1 MKANRKIITNRPKI
15 SNSEILKQK
24 QPFKELIKNYYS
36 ASFAGGSGLSS
47 FLGWGIGGLTLL
59 TVATVIYFSE
69 MSPSE
74 NLNEKVVV
82 QQNDSLAHEGVVEP
96 EITYERSIKPP
107 YADRIH
113 YESYRVRNNKKP
125 RTITTKNGSVI
136 NLPAKAFVD
145 ENGKEVLK
153 NIKIEYRDFY
163 NPVDFF
169 LSGIPMDYD
178 SAGVNYTFTSAGM
191 FEINAM
197 ANGKKLYLKEGKKI
211 DIDLVSNEE
220 STYNFYNYDTL
231 HNEWAYQ
238 YSESPEDIT
247 KVEMNDGQKTTA
259 MIEQR
264 PLNNH
269 ISIRK
274 SGENSDTT
282 FDTTFDTEIQMD
294 MNAQIIV
301 SNVDKGN
308 LEVREPINY
317 SFSANKEMLKNTSY
331 EGINSLMLEIDTKQK
346 FDPNNYSVV
355 WDKVELVES
364 DTGLFI
370 QLTKDKIIHAYAV
383 KPVVSLAN
391 YDKAVKDY
399 EKIVEI
405 RKGQIVKAKKRQ
417 QERRYISEVTNNW
430 VVTRRIQVT
439 NLGLFNCDSPLPQPL
454 FASVGTRHI
463 KDDHGNRLYYSQLY
477 IAQLN
482 QNTLWQYP
490 NNQPWYYSNQL
501 ENIAWFITQN
511 GDLAIIYPDKFTTKA
526 EDKYIATIYN
536 SKEGINH
543 LYKMIN

>member
-36 ASFAGGSGLSS
+36 ASFAGGSGFSS

-107 YADRIH
+107 YADKIH
-113 YESYRVRNNKKP
+113 YENYRVRNNRKP
-125 RTITTKNGSVI
+125 RTITTKNGSI
-136 NLPAKAFVD
+136 IHLPAKAFVD
-145 ENGKEVLK
+145 ENGKEVSK
-153 NIKIEYRDFY
+153 NIRIKYRDFY
-163 NPVDFF
+163 NPLEFY

-197 ANGKKLYLKEGKKI
+197 VNGKKLYLKEGKKI

-231 HNEWAYQ
+231 NNEWAYQ
-238 YSESPEDIT
+238 YSESPKDIT
-247 KVEMNDGQKTTA
+247 KVEMNDSQNSTA
-259 MIEQR
+259 TIAQSS
-264 PLNNH
+264 PNNQ
-269 ISIRK
+269 ISIMK
-274 SGENSDTT
+274 PVENSDS
-282 FDTTFDTEIQMD
+282 TFDTEIQMD
-294 MNAQIIV
+294 INAQTIV

-317 SFSANKEMLKNTSY
+317 SFSADKEMLKNTRY

-346 FDPNNYSVV
+346 FDPTNYSVV
-355 WDKVELVES
+355 WDKVELVER

-383 KPVVSLAN
+383 KPVVSLADYN
-391 YDKAVKDY
+391 KAVKDY
-399 EKIVEI
+399 EKTVEI
-405 RKGQIVKAKKRQ
+405 RKSQTKKAKKRQ
-417 QERRYISEVTNNW
+417 QGRHYISEVTNNW
-430 VVTRRIQVT
+430 AVTRRIQVT
-439 NLGLFNCDSPLPQPL
+439 NLGLFNCDSPLPRPL
-454 FASVGTRHI
+454 FAQAGTRYI
-463 KDDHGNRLYYSQLY
+463 KDDQGNRLYYNQLY
-477 IAQLN
+477 VAQLG
-482 QNTLWQYP
+482 QNALWQYP
-490 NNQPWYYSNQL
+490 SNQPWYYSNQL
-501 ENIAWFITQN
+501 ENIAWFTTQN
-511 GDLAIIYPDKFTTKA
+511 GDLAIIYPDKFSTKNN
-526 EDKYIATIYN
+526 DKFMATIYN
-536 SKEGINH
+536 TKEGINH